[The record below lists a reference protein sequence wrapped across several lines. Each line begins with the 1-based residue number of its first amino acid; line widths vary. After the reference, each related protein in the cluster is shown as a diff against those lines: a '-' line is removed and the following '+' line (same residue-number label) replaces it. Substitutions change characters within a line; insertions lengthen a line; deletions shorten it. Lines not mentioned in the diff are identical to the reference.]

1 LIITASRELT
11 GVKMFTPSRMLLIFV
26 AILIVAETRV
36 YAYTDPGSGALIWQI
51 LVAACFGVMFY
62 VRRIMNWFRRL
73 KTRKGHTLD
82 KAFDVETESESVK
95 G

>member
-1 LIITASRELT
+1 
-11 GVKMFTPSRMLLIFV
+11 MFTPSRLILIFV
-26 AILIVAETRV
+26 AILIIAETRV

-62 VRRIMNWFRRL
+62 VRRIMNWLRRS
-73 KTRKGHTLD
+73 KPRKGDGAGEALSVD
-82 KAFDVETESESVK
+82 KDSESVK